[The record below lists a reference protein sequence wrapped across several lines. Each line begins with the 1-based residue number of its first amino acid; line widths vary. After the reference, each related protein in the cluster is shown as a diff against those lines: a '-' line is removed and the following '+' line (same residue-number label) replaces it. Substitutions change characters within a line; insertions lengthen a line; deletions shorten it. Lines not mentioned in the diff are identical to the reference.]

1 MNGLQF
7 KFLLYPASQYE
18 NVVCFVDDGSYI
30 QVGSTTAV
38 FNSSAER
45 DGIENDH
52 ILYVPY
58 FCNPLCVCWKGENYH
73 KQPPSL
79 NELNH

>member
-7 KFLLYPASQYE
+7 KFLLSPASQYE
-18 NVVCFVDDGSYI
+18 NVVCFADDGSYI

-45 DGIENDH
+45 DGIENEMVR
-52 ILYVPY
+52 IT
-58 FCNPLCVCWKGENYH
+58 FCMFLISVILCVCVGKVRTITS
-73 KQPPSL
+73 SL
-79 NELNH
+79 LH